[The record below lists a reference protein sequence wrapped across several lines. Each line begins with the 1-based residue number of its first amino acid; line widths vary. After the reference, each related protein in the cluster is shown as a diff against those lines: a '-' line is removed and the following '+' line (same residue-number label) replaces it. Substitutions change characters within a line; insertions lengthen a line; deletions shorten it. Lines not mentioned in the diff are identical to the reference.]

1 MKESERVHTIRT
13 RDYGKTKRVV
23 DVPRYGKA
31 KAIKVFCSECLGHED
46 HPKECSAK
54 MCPLF
59 PFRGKSQAA
68 YAEGR
73 PLKDGERTGYA
84 Y

>member
-13 RDYGKTKRVV
+13 KDYGETKLVV
-23 DVPRYGKA
+23 DVPKYGKA
-31 KAIKVFCSECLGHED
+31 KAIKLFCTECLGFED
-46 HPKECSAK
+46 NPKECTAK
-54 MCPLF
+54 MCPLY
-59 PFRGKSQAA
+59 PFRGRAQAA